1 MQVVAEA
8 EAGAADAADYL
19 ALADV
24 LADTHEDRRLV
35 AVAGRQRC
43 TVLDAGV
50 VAVAPRPAGND
61 DAAGVGGANRGA
73 GRHADVDPGV
83 TGLPRPALAERG
95 GDRPVHR
102 PDHRAG
108 AAAKGPGR
116 GARLRRA
123 QLGRHLRLHLRQV
136 ALEPVPR
143 RANAREDH
151 LTPVAR
157 ALQVG

>member
-24 LADTHEDRRLV
+24 LADAHEDRRLV

-50 VAVAPRPAGND
+50 VAVAPGPAGDD

-73 GRHADVDPGV
+73 GGHPAVDPRVAGPP
-83 TGLPRPALAERG
+83 LPPLAKRG
-95 GDRPVHR
+95 RDPPVVR
-102 PDHRAG
+102 PD
-108 AAAKGPGR
+108 
-116 GARLRRA
+116 
-123 QLGRHLRLHLRQV
+123 
-136 ALEPVPR
+136 
-143 RANAREDH
+143 
-151 LTPVAR
+151 
-157 ALQVG
+157 